1 MRRAH
6 PHHRRDDACD
16 PEELPILR
24 VRGPDDRSRRLS
36 DESGRLPIA
45 PSFLA
50 GRLDRRGHKPALGFL
65 DQGRRVRF
73 HRLSVRGVVIRGVP
87 CFEPFRSVVGE
98 DPDEPIPLR
107 DNPSAVDPETEFPS
121 ERKDAACP
129 AVHPLRHLAF
139 PDRVHPE
146 LRDRF
151 QKIPPHGS
159 GSALTRRASHRSL
172 RRTLP
177 LMDSGSRTADRRWS
191 SPPEARSHQ
200 EKAAQTASQVAG
212 PRRAAAPPGG
222 GSDSYRPTAPGK
234 PRRGERGPPT
244 HGPSSSPPTTKN
256 PTNPQVRKQ

>member
-24 VRGPDDRSRRLS
+24 VRGPDDRSRRLF

-50 GRLDRRGHKPALGFL
+50 GRLDRRGHEPALGFL
-65 DQGRRVRF
+65 DQRRRVRF
-73 HRLSVRGVVIRGVP
+73 HRLSFRGVVVGRVP
-87 CFEPFRSVVGE
+87 RLDPIGSIVRE
-98 DPDEPIPLR
+98 DPDEPTPLR
-107 DNPSAVDPETEFPS
+107 DNPSPIDSEAEFPP
-121 ERKDAACP
+121 EREDTAGP

-139 PDRVHPE
+139 FDRVHPE
-146 LRDRF
+146 LGDRF

-177 LMDSGSRTADRRWS
+177 LMESGSRTADTQWS
-191 SPPEARSHQ
+191 SPPEAPWHQ
-200 EKAAQTASQVAG
+200 EKPAKAASQGAG
-212 PRRAAAPPGG
+212 PRRAAPRPARAT
-222 GSDSYRPTAPGK
+222 DSSIPTAPAP
-234 PRRGERGPPT
+234 PRPEEPGPPT
-244 HGPSSSPPTTKN
+244 PGASASRQS
-256 PTNPQVRKQ
+256 R